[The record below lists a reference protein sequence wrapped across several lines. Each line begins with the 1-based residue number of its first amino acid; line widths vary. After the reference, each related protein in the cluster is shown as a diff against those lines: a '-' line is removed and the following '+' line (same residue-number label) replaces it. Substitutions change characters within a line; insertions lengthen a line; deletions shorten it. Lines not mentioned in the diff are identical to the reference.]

1 MLSTLGYVGSV
12 LDNFYTLPQLLLIS
26 FFSISI
32 NSHSIY
38 SVLSLFLS
46 LSLAVHSCLFTL
58 SRLLSPSCFNCFCC
72 FSLFDLFAF
81 LRAQKNFE
89 PSVDIVLKVNKAVFN
104 PDSFSHTNNMDI
116 DLCDDM
122 DIEAQTKA
130 DKNDEIIDQEH
141 KISKVN
147 ANMR

>member
-1 MLSTLGYVGSV
+1 M
-12 LDNFYTLPQLLLIS
+12 
-26 FFSISI
+26 
-32 NSHSIY
+32 
-38 SVLSLFLS
+38 
-46 LSLAVHSCLFTL
+46 
-58 SRLLSPSCFNCFCC
+58 
-72 FSLFDLFAF
+72 FDLFAF